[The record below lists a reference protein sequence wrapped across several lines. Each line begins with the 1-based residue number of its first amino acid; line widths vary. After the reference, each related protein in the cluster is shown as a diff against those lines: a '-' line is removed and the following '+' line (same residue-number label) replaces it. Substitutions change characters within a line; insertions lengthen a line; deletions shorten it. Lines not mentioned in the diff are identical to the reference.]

1 MQHNQFNIA
10 LYQLLLS
17 ASSLYGQGPV
27 KGALRV
33 AVCVRQGIY
42 IPLTGSGHII
52 SLRIR
57 QLIDDRKIVTNFLN
71 LCSINW
77 C

>member
-10 LYQLLLS
+10 LYQLLLV
-17 ASSLYGQGPV
+17 AFLLYGHGPV

-33 AVCVRQGIY
+33 ALCVRPGIY
-42 IPLTGSGHII
+42 LPLTGSGHII

-57 QLIDDRKIVTNFLN
+57 QLIDDRKFVNNFLN